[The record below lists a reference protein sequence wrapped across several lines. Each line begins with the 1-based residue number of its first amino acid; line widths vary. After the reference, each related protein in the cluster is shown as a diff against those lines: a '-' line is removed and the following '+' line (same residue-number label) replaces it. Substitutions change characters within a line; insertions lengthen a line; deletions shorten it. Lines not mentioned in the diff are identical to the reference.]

1 MSCLLSHTHTP
12 LREEPFLSSYR
23 LVGKELGR
31 GKFAV
36 VRKCVE
42 LSSGKEYAAKFL
54 RKRRKGEDC
63 RSDIINEIAIL
74 EMARLSPYVVDL
86 HEVYETNSE
95 IVLNVG
101 TSALGLVGFPGQ
113 NVGTSA
119 LGLVGFP
126 GQNVGTSALGLVGY
140 PGQNVGTSALGL
152 VGFPGQNVGT
162 SALGLVGF
170 PGQNVGTSA
179 LGLVGFPGQN
189 VGTSALCLVGFPGQN
204 VGTSALCLVGF
215 PGQNVGT
222 SALCLVGFLGQNV
235 GTSALGLV
243 GFPGQ
248 NVGTSALGLVG
259 FPGQNVGTSA
269 LCLVG
274 FPGQNVGTSALGLV
288 GFPGQNV
295 GTSALGLVGF
305 PGQNV
310 GTSALGLVGFLGQN
324 VGTSALGLVG
334 FPGQNVGTSAL
345 CLVGF
350 LGQNVGT
357 LALGLVGF
365 LGQNVGTLALS
376 CPGAAGG
383 EIFEQCV
390 ADQDEAFTEKD
401 VVRLISQILQG
412 VLHLHRSNVVHLD
425 LKPQNILLTSSSPL
439 GDIRIVDF
447 GLSRQV
453 DAIKEIREIL
463 GTPEYVAPEV
473 LSYEPISTATDMWSV
488 GVLTYVMLTGVS
500 PFLGDTKQETFL
512 NISQVNIQ
520 YSQEDFQGIS
530 EPAIDFIKSL
540 LVKNPRKR
548 IRADQCLKHPW
559 LNSATES
566 EPLKDTAVEK
576 EEREAEVTE
585 EIVLLAAYTVHCPCR
600 QLESRDSLE
609 SELKTVRTQ
618 FNALQEIQSE
628 VVC

>member
-95 IVLNVG
+95 IVLVME
-101 TSALGLVGFPGQ
+101 
-113 NVGTSA
+113 
-119 LGLVGFP
+119 
-126 GQNVGTSALGLVGY
+126 Y
-140 PGQNVGTSALGL
+140 
-152 VGFPGQNVGT
+152 
-162 SALGLVGF
+162 
-170 PGQNVGTSA
+170 
-179 LGLVGFPGQN
+179 
-189 VGTSALCLVGFPGQN
+189 
-204 VGTSALCLVGF
+204 
-215 PGQNVGT
+215 
-222 SALCLVGFLGQNV
+222 
-235 GTSALGLV
+235 
-243 GFPGQ
+243 
-248 NVGTSALGLVG
+248 
-259 FPGQNVGTSA
+259 
-269 LCLVG
+269 
-274 FPGQNVGTSALGLV
+274 
-288 GFPGQNV
+288 
-295 GTSALGLVGF
+295 
-305 PGQNV
+305 
-310 GTSALGLVGFLGQN
+310 
-324 VGTSALGLVG
+324 
-334 FPGQNVGTSAL
+334 
-345 CLVGF
+345 
-350 LGQNVGT
+350 
-357 LALGLVGF
+357 
-365 LGQNVGTLALS
+365 
-376 CPGAAGG
+376 AAGG